1 MEQAA
6 TILALFITF
15 NPLTCDKNRRKKN
28 IKSISSKLIKNNRQ
42 FKYLEIAIHQY
53 SMNS

>member
-15 NPLTCDKNRRKKN
+15 NPLTCDKNQREKYQIYFFKINNLEEINKK
-28 IKSISSKLIKNNRQ
+28 
-42 FKYLEIAIHQY
+42 
-53 SMNS
+53 